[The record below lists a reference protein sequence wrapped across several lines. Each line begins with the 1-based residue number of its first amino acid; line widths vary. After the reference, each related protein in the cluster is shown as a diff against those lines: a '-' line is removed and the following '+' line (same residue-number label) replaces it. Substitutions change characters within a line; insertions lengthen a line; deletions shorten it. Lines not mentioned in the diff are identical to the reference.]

1 MLEISKSRG
10 VVNSGAAARVARGLD
25 SGAVK
30 TRWLATL
37 LPLALLYACG
47 TDEPARKPEPAKA
60 GSASDAAFPP
70 HGPIELRYTPPPAE
84 GTLFQL
90 QVKYEGRSELQD
102 EGPSARDPEL
112 LDELVQMELDYRQIP
127 VATPLPGDFAASLV
141 LDALRRR
148 MRLAPPGTERGLELG
163 DDRIRTLTDE
173 KIDIDL
179 RGAQP
184 KGDLT
189 PRVLLDRPFAL
200 LVNDGSGNPKGV
212 TLRGIP
218 SAKRMLASLPIRES
232 VAWAQLAFPDQ
243 PVSPGATWTAKRF
256 LPNPI
261 GRLGVGVDIEY
272 RLVGFE
278 RIDGIPCAHV
288 SLRAKKDSDK
298 APSEFGF
305 TFDKLRF
312 ELQGDAWVGL
322 SSGELQLLRLEDMAA
337 VSYRRTTGANPA
349 SIRMRYEGRAS
360 LQRLDIATTSKL
372 TWADGTKRFADVNST
387 GGKK

>member
-1 MLEISKSRG
+1 
-10 VVNSGAAARVARGLD
+10 
-25 SGAVK
+25 VK

-37 LPLALLYACG
+37 VPLALLLACG
-47 TDEPARKPEPAKA
+47 TDEPARKIEPAKA
-60 GSASDAAFPP
+60 EAASDTPFPP
-70 HGPIELRYTPPPAE
+70 HGPVDLRYAPPPAE

-90 QVKYEGRSELQD
+90 QVKYEGRTEVQD
-102 EGPSARDPEL
+102 EGPLGRDPEL
-112 LDELVQMELDYRQIP
+112 LDEQLQLELDYRQLP
-127 VATPLPGDFAASLV
+127 VAAPTSANFASSLE

-148 MRLAPPGTERGLELG
+148 VSRIPPGGERGLEVG
-163 DDRIRTLTDE
+163 DDRIRTLTDD

-189 PRVLLDRPFAL
+189 PRSLLNRPFAL
-200 LVNDGSGNPKGV
+200 LVTDARGNPESV

-232 VAWAQLAFPDQ
+232 VAWVQVAFPDH
-243 PVSPGATWTAKRF
+243 PVTAGATWTGKRY
-256 LPNPI
+256 LANPV

-278 RIDGIPCAHV
+278 RVDGVPCAHI
-288 SLRAKKDSDK
+288 SLRAKKDEAK

-305 TFDKLRF
+305 TFDQLRF
-312 ELQGDAWVGL
+312 DVEGDAWIAL
-322 SSGELQLLRLEDMAA
+322 ASHELRALRLEDISA

-349 SIRMRYEGRAS
+349 SVRMRYTGRAS
-360 LQRLDIATTSKL
+360 LQRLDVATTANL
-372 TWADGTKRFADVNST
+372 RWADGTKRFADVNAT
-387 GGKK
+387 GHALKSGGPK